1 MALDHHFSTRGT
13 SPRTRGKLAEWG
25 ESLSGIRNIP
35 AHAGKTTSVVSPF
48 NTYLEHPRA
57 RGENC
62 CDVYVVDAV
71 GGTSPRTRGKR
82 LMTSQRNGSSRNIPA
97 HAGKTKFQLWQHRT
111 MKEHPRARGENAIF
125 KSRSDLSLGTSP
137 RTRGKLCAVPCCLSH
152 HRNIPAHAGKT
163 YFSVDLWY
171 S

>member
-1 MALDHHFSTRGT
+1 MMMRRKPEHPRARGENLAGGLYGFFGGGT
-13 SPRTRGKLAEWG
+13 SPRTRGKHLCSRFDFRCG
-25 ESLSGIRNIP
+25 GNIP
-35 AHAGKTTSVVSPF
+35 AHAGKTDQNAASVV
-48 NTYLEHPRA
+48 
-57 RGENC
+57 
-62 CDVYVVDAV
+62 V
-71 GGTSPRTRGKR
+71 GIGTSPRTRGKR